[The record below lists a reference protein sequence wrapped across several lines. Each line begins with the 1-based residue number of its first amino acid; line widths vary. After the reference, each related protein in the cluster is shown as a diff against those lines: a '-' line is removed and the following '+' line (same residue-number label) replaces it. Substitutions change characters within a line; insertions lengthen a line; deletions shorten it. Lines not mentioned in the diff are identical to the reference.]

1 MNEVETRFPTFDS
14 FKVWFDDKTR
24 DHPLKNGRW
33 GPFKEDFAEGRVP
46 LHLLKEYGKQLYI
59 HIQLTNVY
67 TSWLLVSLG
76 GLWLKHPDLY
86 DIIAAKMGSELAD
99 PKPGGHG
106 RTYVKFAHSIGLTD
120 EDLFYA
126 KPALDTEARLNR
138 FVNRA
143 PSPALT
149 AVDWMLEG
157 LVGHFMKVNREILH
171 EKYGLA
177 DDVLEY
183 FDIHIQADLEEHGPE
198 GAMLLERLYKLGL
211 VTEDDYPV
219 MRARVERAIQGW

>member
-1 MNEVETRFPTFDS
+1 MANGEIGFATFES
-14 FKVWFDDKTR
+14 FKAWFDEKTK

-33 GPFKEDFAEGRVP
+33 GPFTEDFARGRVP
-46 LHLLKEYGKQLYI
+46 RELLKEYGKQLYI

-67 TSWLLVSLG
+67 TTWLLVSLSR
-76 GLWLKHPDLY
+76 LWLKYPDLY

-106 RTYVKFAHSIGLTD
+106 RTFVKFAHSIGLDD

-138 FVNRA
+138 FVNRV

-157 LVGHFMKVNREILH
+157 LVGHFMKVNRDILH
-171 EKYGLA
+171 EKYGLPDEA
-177 DDVLEY
+177 LEY
-183 FDIHIQADLEEHGPE
+183 FDIHIHADLEEHGPE
-198 GAMLLERLYKLGL
+198 GEMLLERLYKLGL
-211 VTEDDYPV
+211 VTEDDYAG
-219 MRARVERAIQGW
+219 MSARVERAIAGW

>member
-1 MNEVETRFPTFDS
+1 MANGEIGFATFES
-14 FKVWFDDKTR
+14 FKTWFDEKTK

-33 GPFKEDFAEGRVP
+33 GPFTEDFAQGRVP
-46 LHLLKEYGKQLYI
+46 RELLKEYGKQLYI

-67 TSWLLVSLG
+67 TTWLLVSLSR
-76 GLWLKHPDLY
+76 LWLKYPDLY

-106 RTYVKFAHSIGLTD
+106 RTFVKFAHSIGLDD

-138 FVNRA
+138 FVNRV

-157 LVGHFMKVNREILH
+157 LVGHFMKVNRDILH
-171 EKYGLA
+171 DKYGLPDEA
-177 DDVLEY
+177 LEY

-198 GAMLLERLYKLGL
+198 GEMLLERLYKLGL
-211 VTEDDYPV
+211 VTEDDYAG
-219 MRARVERAIQGW
+219 MSARVERAIAGW

>member
-1 MNEVETRFPTFDS
+1 MANGEIGFATFES
-14 FKVWFDDKTR
+14 FKAWFDEKTK

-33 GPFKEDFAEGRVP
+33 GPFTEDFARGRVP
-46 LHLLKEYGKQLYI
+46 RELLKEYGKQLYI

-67 TSWLLVSLG
+67 TTWLLVSLSR
-76 GLWLKHPDLY
+76 LWLKYADLY

-106 RTYVKFAHSIGLTD
+106 RTFVKFAHSIGLSD

-157 LVGHFMKVNREILH
+157 LVGHFMKVNRDILH
-171 EKYGLA
+171 EKYGLT
-177 DDVLEY
+177 DEDLEY

-198 GAMLLERLYKLGL
+198 GEMLLERLYHLGL
-211 VTEDDYPV
+211 VTEDDYPA
-219 MRARVERAIQGW
+219 MSMRVERAIAGW